1 MSWLITIL
9 LVVGVSS
16 AFYHV
21 PAPVMIRRLSGDK
34 IGSGMSLFMVGGEL
48 ARTIGPL
55 MIIAAID
62 IFGFEGSYPIMIPGI
77 LAAILLYFTVSDVK
91 ISGEVSGRGALRNI
105 SEAWNKNRRMFMMIF
120 GIMSGRAF
128 MLAALTL
135 FLPTYM
141 VEKGFSLWIA
151 GISLSALEL
160 AGAAGALSSGFL
172 SDRLGKK
179 RVLITITAISPVF
192 LFLFLITETY
202 IAGTMLIVLG
212 LALFAITPI
221 NLAIVQE
228 REDDYPASA
237 NSIFMTLNFAATSV
251 IALLFGALSDII
263 SLEGTYYL
271 SAALGL
277 IAIPFAAFLPCGE
290 STSKT

>member
-1 MSWLITIL
+1 VVILLIT
-9 LVVGVSS
+9 GVSS

-34 IGSGMSLFMVGGEL
+34 IGSGMSMFMVGGEL

-55 MIIAAID
+55 LIIAAID
-62 IFGFEGSYPIMIPGI
+62 IFGFEESYPVMALGM
-77 LAAILLYFTVSDVK
+77 ASAVLLFFTVSDVK
-91 ISGEVSGRGALRNI
+91 ISQDVSGGRALKNLSGAWRR
-105 SEAWNKNRRMFMMIF
+105 NRRMFMMIF

-128 MLAALTL
+128 MLSALTL

-141 VEKGFSLWIA
+141 VQKGFTLWIA
-151 GISLSALEL
+151 GISLSTLEL
-160 AGAAGALSSGFL
+160 AGAAGALTSGFL
-172 SDRLGKK
+172 SDRLGRK
-179 RVLITITAISPVF
+179 RVLITITVIAPLF

-202 IAGTMLIVLG
+202 IAGGMLVILG

-228 REDDYPASA
+228 REHDYPASA
-237 NSIFMTLNFAATSV
+237 NSIFMTLNFVASSV

-263 SLEGTYYL
+263 SLDSTYYL
-271 SAALGL
+271 SAGLGL
-277 IAIPFAAFLPCGE
+277 IAIPFAIMLPCQNSGA
-290 STSKT
+290 KN